1 MNRDKISL
9 EKLYQDMYKDILDKE
24 NKTYN
29 NYEKQFVIINDNINN
44 INKNLITRKPLI
56 IIPYLFPP
64 LISPSKS

>member
-29 NYEKQFVIINDNINN
+29 NYEKQFVIINVNINN
-44 INKNLITRKPLI
+44 INKNLIYLI
-56 IIPYLFPP
+56 YFFFFN
-64 LISPSKS
+64 

>member
-29 NYEKQFVIINDNINN
+29 NYEKQFVIINANINN
-44 INKNLITRKPLI
+44 INKNLII
-56 IIPYLFPP
+56 FNLF
-64 LISPSKS
+64 LFL

>member
-29 NYEKQFVIINDNINN
+29 NYEKQFVIINVNINN
-44 INKNLITRKPLI
+44 INKNLII
-56 IIPYLFPP
+56 
-64 LISPSKS
+64 

>member
-1 MNRDKISL
+1 MNRDKVSL

-44 INKNLITRKPLI
+44 INKNLMYLI
-56 IIPYLFPP
+56 YFFFFN
-64 LISPSKS
+64 

>member
-1 MNRDKISL
+1 MNRDKVSL

-44 INKNLITRKPLI
+44 KNKNLITFN
-56 IIPYLFPP
+56 LF
-64 LISPSKS
+64 LFL

>member
-29 NYEKQFVIINDNINN
+29 NYEKQFVIVDDNINN
-44 INKNLITRKPLI
+44 INKNLII
-56 IIPYLFPP
+56 FNLF
-64 LISPSKS
+64 LFL

>member
-29 NYEKQFVIINDNINN
+29 NYEKQFVIINVNINN
-44 INKNLITRKPLI
+44 INKNLII
-56 IIPYLFPP
+56 FNLF
-64 LISPSKS
+64 LFL